1 MERKS
6 SSSTAVV
13 TSREVRTALTKQS
26 ARLTTQEEQAL
37 RMRHGAGVDALDAP
51 LARAAGDNEEV
62 ADELLLLEMSLLR
75 AARAAGKAPKG
86 LAAPENT
93 TKRRIVEALG
103 NKKR

>member
-13 TSREVRTALTKQS
+13 TSREVKTALTEQS
-26 ARLTTQEEQAL
+26 ARLTTQEEQSL
-37 RMRHGAGVDALDAP
+37 RMRHGVGVDDLEAP
-51 LARAAGDNEEV
+51 LARAAGDNEAV
-62 ADELLLLEMSLLR
+62 ADELVLLEMSLLR

-93 TKRRIVEALG
+93 AKRRIVEALG

>member
-75 AARAAGKAPKG
+75 GARAAGKAPKG
-86 LAAPENT
+86 LAAPENSA
-93 TKRRIVEALG
+93 KQRILEALG